1 MFSFPARALTNIIS
15 VDLGISTYFI
25 IKTTSDYKEKRQKIS
40 YENLKTSARIYI
52 KENPTAVNEL
62 FTGQE
67 YENLLSNKVVATGGK
82 FNSSFASSGVNLSI
96 PAESQDKIEFV
107 YEGTKIVGLKALEND
122 VLMPK
127 EIAEQSGIKTN
138 HVSKVLSK
146 LRSKELIEVLDDSV
160 RKGRLYRLTETGEE
174 IVGNLN

>member
-1 MFSFPARALTNIIS
+1 MDNETLEYVQRSK
-15 VDLGISTYFI
+15 Y
-25 IKTTSDYKEKRQKIS
+25 RQ
-40 YENLKTSARIYI
+40 N
-52 KENPTAVNEL
+52 V
-62 FTGQE
+62 
-67 YENLLSNKVVATGGK
+67 
-82 FNSSFASSGVNLSI
+82 
-96 PAESQDKIEFV
+96 
-107 YEGTKIVGLKALEND
+107 LKALEND

-138 HVSKVLSK
+138 HVSKVLSE